1 MSLSGLHIP
10 YLLPALLLTV
20 ALALKAPTFLRAWQ
34 DSDVRA
40 TTLLLLLAA
49 AVFVSVPPA
58 VIHGVNSVTGVPN
71 LAAGWV
77 YSLLTAFC
85 GSCLAMVVTWRE
97 RPSPRRSR
105 VIRRIWLLYSGII
118 AALWATFLL
127 ADVPDERVY
136 DLDTYYATEPW
147 MREHIL
153 LYLTAHMV
161 SALVA
166 AYLIWTWISKVRS
179 AWLKAGLVFLQAGY
193 AFGLVFDIA
202 KFTAIGARW
211 SGRDLDWLSTTV
223 APPFAILDA
232 SLVAVGFILPQG
244 GPFLQ
249 KWIGDQISF
258 RRLRRLELVLRGV
271 GPSVADARVG
281 VFAPLD
287 LRLLQRQQR
296 IHDGLL
302 RLAPVLDAALWLRAF
317 DAAGAAG
324 YAEGPARGI
333 AGAVTVRAAL
343 AAWPPQAGTA
353 GSAGADALRRIGS
366 GESDIEA
373 ISRALHRARVVESI
387 RVRVAPSETR
397 AHV

>member
-1 MSLSGLHIP
+1 MSPHLP
-10 YLLPALLLTV
+10 YLLPAALLVL

-58 VIHGVNSVTGVPN
+58 VIHRVNTVTGVPN
-71 LAAGWV
+71 LAAAWV

-97 RPSPRRSR
+97 KPSRRRSR
-105 VIRRIWLLYSGII
+105 VIRRIWALYAAVI

-153 LYLTAHMV
+153 LYLTAHTV

-166 AYLIWTWISKVRS
+166 AYLIWTWISQVRG
-179 AWLKAGLVFLQAGY
+179 AWLRTGLVFLQAGY
-193 AFGLVFDIA
+193 AFGLVFDVA
-202 KFTAIGARW
+202 KYVAVGARW
-211 SGRDLDWLSTTV
+211 TGNDLDWLSTRL

-232 SLVAVGFILPQG
+232 SLVAVGFILPQA
-244 GPFLQ
+244 GPRLQ
-249 KWIGDQISF
+249 KWARDRAGF
-258 RRLRRLELVLRGV
+258 RRLRFLERALREV
-271 GPSVADARVG
+271 GPSTARARVG
-281 VFAPLD
+281 VLAPLD
-287 LRLLQRQQR
+287 LRLLQRRQR

-302 RLAPVLDAALWLRAF
+302 RLAPVLDAGLWQRAH
-317 DAAGAAG
+317 DAALAAG
-324 YAEGPARGI
+324 HPERTARGI
-333 AGAVTVRAAL
+333 AGAITVDAAL
-343 AAWPPQAGTA
+343 TAWRTGRRQAVTTG
-353 GSAGADALRRIGS
+353 AGALPRLGS
-366 GESDIEA
+366 EEGDIEA
-373 ISRALHRARVVESI
+373 ISRVLPRPRSLDPI
-387 RVRVAPSETR
+387 RERVAPQETR

>member
-1 MSLSGLHIP
+1 MNLSSLHIP

-58 VIHGVNSVTGVPN
+58 VIHRVNTVTGVPN
-71 LAAGWV
+71 LAGAWV

-97 RPSPRRSR
+97 RPSPRRSC

-127 ADVPDERVY
+127 ADVPDERIY

-211 SGRDLDWLSTTV
+211 SGQNLDWLSTTV

-249 KWIGDQISF
+249 KWTGDQISF
-258 RRLRRLELVLRGV
+258 RRLHRLEQILRGV

-302 RLAPVLDAALWLRAF
+302 RLAPVLDAAVWLRAF
-317 DAAGAAG
+317 DAARAAG
-324 YAEGPARGI
+324 YAERTARGI

-343 AAWPPQAGTA
+343 TAWPSHGGQAVST
-353 GSAGADALRRIGS
+353 GADALRRIGS
-366 GESDIEA
+366 DESDIEA

-387 RVRVAPSETR
+387 HVRVAPSETR